1 MKAMVMIQHPQERM
15 LVTQGLQASGVSV
28 QQAST
33 VASLEPGWG
42 MESIDVV
49 ILAAAP
55 EQVQEAVRQ
64 IRMVSAAPLIVIA
77 DLIEEK
83 DRMALYLGGADI
95 VFARPYSLRFLLMQA
110 GTIAYRVGGT
120 RWPQPSAVA
129 VSALATKTLLAS

>member
-28 QQAST
+28 QQASNVT
-33 VASLEPGWG
+33 SLEPGWG

-83 DRMALYLGGADI
+83 ERMALYVGGADM

-120 RWPQPSAVA
+120 HWPQPSTAPMNP
-129 VSALATKTLLAS
+129 LTTKTLLAS